1 MKSLKALVMNKIAV
15 MKLGNNK
22 ICNIT
27 NDDDNNDNYDDEI
40 YVPMKFSRVY
50 DGIDNYNIQN
60 CQFYRNNSVVSHFRV
75 KVIQGKINHLAT

>member
-1 MKSLKALVMNKIAV
+1 

-27 NDDDNNDNYDDEI
+27 DDDYNNDNYDDEI

-60 CQFYRNNSVVSHFRV
+60 CQFYRTHAVFSPIYTSSISITKGRV
-75 KVIQGKINHLAT
+75 NYTM